1 MLERGW
7 MSLGSLIPVA
17 APPATRLNR
26 VLLMFGVPVPLVDP
40 LRAVI
45 LEKVG
50 PVIKLK
56 DDGFK
61 RAL

>member
-1 MLERGW
+1 